1 MSGIAVG
8 RLAEE
13 RRRWRRDHPSGFY
26 AKPMKMEDNSSNT
39 LFWEAGIPGKEGTD
53 WEGGLYKI
61 TMEFPEVR
69 TVHLSDVHTC
79 MIFPY
84 P

>member
-13 RRRWRRDHPSGFY
+13 RRLWRRDHPSGFY
-26 AKPMKMEDNSSNT
+26 AKPMKLDDNSSNT
-39 LFWEAGIPGKEGTD
+39 LMWEAGIPGKEGTD

-61 TMEFPEVR
+61 TMEFPEV
-69 TVHLSDVHTC
+69 VCLMFLPKS
-79 MIFPY
+79 IL
-84 P
+84 